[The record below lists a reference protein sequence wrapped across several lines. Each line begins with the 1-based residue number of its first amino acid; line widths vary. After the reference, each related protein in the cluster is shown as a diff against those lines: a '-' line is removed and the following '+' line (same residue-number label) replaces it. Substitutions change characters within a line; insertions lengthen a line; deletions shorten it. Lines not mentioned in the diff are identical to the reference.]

1 MGSSDI
7 DLYGTVRKFQHER
20 LIASGNIVR
29 GVESLQAAPG
39 SAFVIGCADGD
50 MERIDSLVFIGDLGI
65 FDSFIHS
72 INYTSRMMWI
82 AGIELCKFRIVHP
95 V

>member
-1 MGSSDI
+1 
-7 DLYGTVRKFQHER
+7 
-20 LIASGNIVR
+20 
-29 GVESLQAAPG
+29 
-39 SAFVIGCADGD
+39 

-72 INYTSRMMWI
+72 INYTSRMMGI
-82 AGIELCKFRIVHP
+82 AGTELCKFRIVHP

>member
-1 MGSSDI
+1 
-7 DLYGTVRKFQHER
+7 
-20 LIASGNIVR
+20 
-29 GVESLQAAPG
+29 
-39 SAFVIGCADGD
+39 